1 MYFET
6 LQDRLVSSVRW
17 RVQNGELTERRL
29 ASLTGISQPHMHNIL
44 KGARTLSPENAD
56 RILRTLE
63 MSVLDLFL
71 EESAAPPAP
80 APWPKN
86 RSRRRGRNPVNP

>member
-6 LQDRLVSSVRW
+6 LQGRLLNSVRW
-17 RVQNGELTERRL
+17 RVENGELTERRL
-29 ASLTGISQPHMHNIL
+29 AGLIGVSQPHMHNIL
-44 KGARTLSPENAD
+44 KGARALSPEKAD

-71 EESAAPPAP
+71 EESSAPPQP
-80 APWPKN
+80 APWPKKP
-86 RSRRRGRNPVNP
+86 SRRRARSSVSR

>member
-6 LQDRLVSSVRW
+6 LQGRLLRSVRS

-29 ASLTGISQPHMHNIL
+29 ASLTGISQPHVHNIL
-44 KGARTLSPENAD
+44 KGARTLSPEKGD
-56 RILRTLE
+56 LILRALE

-71 EESAAPPAP
+71 EESTAPPPA
-80 APWPKN
+80 APWPKKPRRHG
-86 RSRRRGRNPVNP
+86 RSPVNP